1 MDNHLTR
8 VEVIQALTNHVGYQV
23 RFSDTLKINME
34 YVAVPMLDDKGQVVG
49 AARLS
54 IPLTTIETRL
64 RNITN
69 AISVSIISV
78 SVLAILLAVFI
89 TNRVTRPLRLLT
101 QATQKMDPSELKSVV
116 VSSRD
121 DEIGQLSWSVRRM
134 ASQLEDQIK
143 AISIERGKLEAVM
156 MQMTDAVV
164 IADREGLVQLINP
177 AAERIFQ
184 VKGSNILGRTVAE
197 ALRYHQLIE
206 LFRKSQETQEQQ
218 STTLEIS
225 SEHLFLQ
232 GIAIPLGKALP
243 GSILLLFQDLTR
255 LRRLEMVRRDFVSN
269 VSHELRTP
277 LASLKALVETLQEGA
292 LDDPPAAHRF
302 LTRMDTEIDTLT
314 QMVQELLELS
324 RIESGKVPLQLMPIA
339 PREMVTLAV
348 ERMSLQAERAGL
360 ALHADCPADLPLVL
374 ADANRMEQVLI
385 NLLHNAIKFTPP
397 GGTITVNG
405 WEDKNTVVF
414 SVKDTGIGIAPA
426 DLERIFERFY
436 KTDRARSSGG
446 TGLGL
451 SISRHLVEAH
461 NGRIWAESEP
471 GKGSVF
477 YFALPIAKG

>member
-1 MDNHLTR
+1 
-8 VEVIQALTNHVGYQV
+8 
-23 RFSDTLKINME
+23 
-34 YVAVPMLDDKGQVVG
+34 
-49 AARLS
+49 
-54 IPLTTIETRL
+54 
-64 RNITN
+64 
-69 AISVSIISV
+69 
-78 SVLAILLAVFI
+78 
-89 TNRVTRPLRLLT
+89 
-101 QATQKMDPSELKSVV
+101 
-116 VSSRD
+116 
-121 DEIGQLSWSVRRM
+121 
-134 ASQLEDQIK
+134 
-143 AISIERGKLEAVM
+143 
-156 MQMTDAVV
+156 
-164 IADREGLVQLINP
+164 LINP